1 MNIYRHQ
8 FVVQCPANSKP
19 IIYDLEIQSER
30 MIHVE
35 KIVIACQMWQ
45 QEYHEKI
52 ADSLAYQF
60 PETRQTLKAH
70 HHGVDV
76 ETVRGEIAQRNFIP
90 SDRLAAESEFLASC
104 AARGC
109 D

>member
-19 IIYDLEIQSER
+19 IIYELEVQSAH

-60 PETRQTLKAH
+60 PNTRQTLKAH

-76 ETVRGEIAQRNFIP
+76 ETRRGFDDKALPRNT
-90 SDRLAAESEFLASC
+90 DNTEVC
-104 AARGC
+104 AV
-109 D
+109 